1 MKKFTMTQLNLAAW
15 AGIIAPALFVVV
27 FSIEGWLRPGYN
39 ALRTFVSALS
49 LGPRG
54 WIQIAN
60 FLLFGL
66 LFFIFTRSVASQFQS
81 GKASRGGIA
90 LLTVIAFCFFFSGP
104 FVMDPVSIA
113 LNQATIH
120 GTFHGILG
128 AIAFLLMP
136 ISMFVYLRRF
146 NDDPNWTA
154 MRGWTLVLGSISAA
168 ALVIL
173 TIVTKFQQFQS
184 AFANWFGLIQRA
196 LIIPFMI
203 WTFVLALNLL
213 GKIRARG

>member
-1 MKKFTMTQLNLAAW
+1 
-15 AGIIAPALFVVV
+15 
-27 FSIEGWLRPGYN
+27 
-39 ALRTFVSALS
+39 
-49 LGPRG
+49 
-54 WIQIAN
+54 
-60 FLLFGL
+60 
-66 LFFIFTRSVASQFQS
+66 
-81 GKASRGGIA
+81 
-90 LLTVIAFCFFFSGP
+90 
-104 FVMDPVSIA
+104 MDPVAA
-113 LNQATIH
+113 LPLNHSTIH
-120 GTFHGILG
+120 GTIHGILG

-173 TIVTKFQQFQS
+173 TVVTKFPQFQS
-184 AFANWFGLIQRA
+184 AFAYRFGLIQRA